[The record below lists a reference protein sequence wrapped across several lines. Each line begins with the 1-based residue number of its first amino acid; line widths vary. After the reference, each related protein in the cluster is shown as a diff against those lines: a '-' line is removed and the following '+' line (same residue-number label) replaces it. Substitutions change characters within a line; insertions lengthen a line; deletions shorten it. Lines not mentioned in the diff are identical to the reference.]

1 MPQVGNKKFPY
12 TPSGIAQANQEMGRK
27 RNIRQLVGGQTNQ
40 RKPFG
45 PGNQRRPIPGSVP
58 LAPRPVKGPGIPNNR
73 RPRPQGPTMTT
84 RPNIPINRRRTY

>member
-27 RNIRQLVGGQTNQ
+27 RNIRQLVGGQTT
-40 RKPFG
+40 
-45 PGNQRRPIPGSVP
+45 NQRRPIPGSVP